1 MIRFLEKK
9 IPSSGPKLWF
19 LYPFPEQTVQQPT
32 YIAHIWRYFPS
43 APCKKSQWQWKRK
56 VTGKIDN
63 TVDMSTNSKI
73 LFSSLFIF
81 CTYTYVLLLLTWR
94 KALIQFFP
102 SDPSQFMYLIFRG
115 RVGGEE
121 SFGGRRGF
129 QNFCPLHDGNYGNDE
144 NHDGLI

>member
-9 IPSSGPKLWF
+9 
-19 LYPFPEQTVQQPT
+19 YPPLDPNSDFYTLSQSKTVQQPT
-32 YIAHIWRYFPS
+32 YIAHIWRYFPP

-102 SDPSQFMYLIFRG
+102 SDPSQFIYLIFRG

-121 SFGGRRGF
+121 SFGGGGGVSRIF
-129 QNFCPLHDGNYGNDE
+129 PLSTMEIMGMTR
-144 NHDGLI
+144 ITMV